1 MAVLVQFVVALI
13 VGGTAWLISDL
24 IGIADPWPIVIGVI
38 AGLLCL
44 GFAVIV
50 VDEDMF

>member
-1 MAVLVQFVVALI
+1 MTVLVQFIIAAI
-13 VGGTAWLISDL
+13 VGGAAWFISDL
-24 IGIADPWPIVIGVI
+24 IGVADPWPIVIGVI
-38 AGLLCL
+38 VGLLCL

>member
-1 MAVLVQFVVALI
+1 MAVLVQFIVAAVVGVAS
-13 VGGTAWLISDL
+13 WFISDL
-24 IGIADPWPIVIGVI
+24 LGVADPWPIVIGVI

-44 GFAVIV
+44 GFAVII